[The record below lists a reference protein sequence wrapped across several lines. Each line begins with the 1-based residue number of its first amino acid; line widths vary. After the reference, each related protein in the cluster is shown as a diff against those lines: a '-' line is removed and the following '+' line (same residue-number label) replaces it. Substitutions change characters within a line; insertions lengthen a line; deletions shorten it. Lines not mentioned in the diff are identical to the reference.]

1 MPFKIQ
7 YYPEVFNDLEK
18 LTDDE
23 FLEVDA
29 YIEKLKV
36 NPLLVSLSL
45 DNIGDNLLSECCKIY
60 VANATIRIVI
70 RVINSQIHIVELI
83 AIGSRS
89 AGVVY
94 DEAYR
99 RFTPRAF
106 PPLVRAVDSGI
117 GLK

>member
-7 YYPEVFNDLEK
+7 YYPEVFNDLEA
-18 LTDDE
+18 LSDDE
-23 FLEVDA
+23 YLEVDT

-36 NPLLVSLSL
+36 NPLLVSLPL
-45 DNIGDNLLSECCKIY
+45 ENLGDNLLSQCRKIY

-83 AIGSRS
+83 AIGSRTG
-89 AGVVY
+89 GVVY

-99 RFTPRAF
+99 R
-106 PPLVRAVDSGI
+106 LVESGI
-117 GLK
+117 GLN

>member
-7 YYPEVFNDLEK
+7 YYPEIFDDMEA

-29 YIEKLKV
+29 YIEKLKI
-36 NPLLVSLSL
+36 NPLLVSLPL
-45 DNIGDNLLSECCKIY
+45 ENLGDNLLSECRKIY

-70 RVINSQIHIVELI
+70 RIINNQIHIVELI
-83 AIGSRS
+83 AIGYRS

-99 RFTPRAF
+99 R
-106 PPLVRAVDSGI
+106 LVDSGI